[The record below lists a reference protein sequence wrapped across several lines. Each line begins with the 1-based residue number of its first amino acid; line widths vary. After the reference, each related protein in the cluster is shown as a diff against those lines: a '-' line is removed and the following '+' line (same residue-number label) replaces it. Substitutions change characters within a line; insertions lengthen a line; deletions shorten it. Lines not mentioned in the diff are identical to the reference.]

1 MRYPSRPRDDIAVID
16 TNIIT
21 ILASRSRS
29 PHLEYYRAQ
38 LAGKNLVLSF
48 ITVHEVLWGMSI
60 NDLGPE
66 RRAEILTEL
75 GRYEITFPTN
85 ELISASVHLRLM
97 LRDQPLSFHDLF
109 VASSALALRCPL
121 VTDDRKLAEALSSAG
136 FADVISRHLPEQA

>member
-85 ELISASVHLRLM
+85 ELISASVSLRLM
-97 LRDQPLSFHDLF
+97 LRD
-109 VASSALALRCPL
+109 
-121 VTDDRKLAEALSSAG
+121 
-136 FADVISRHLPEQA
+136 